1 MSKIHFGYTKN
12 NEEVNI
18 YTLKNADRTLKLMDF
33 GAAIVEYTVDGISV
47 VGGFDSF
54 ESYLEDTSHQGATIG
69 RVANRIANAS
79 FTIDGVT
86 YSLPKNDYQN
96 CLHGG
101 LGFDRRM
108 WNVVECTDNSVTFS
122 YTSKDMEEGFP
133 SNLYTEVTYTLD
145 NADLII
151 EYKSIPDGKTP
162 IALTNH
168 SYFNLNGFGDT
179 IESHRVIIY
188 ADRYTDV
195 DSELIPNGN
204 RPYVKGTVFD
214 FTKEKEIGRDIGGD
228 FIGYDH
234 NYILCPDKFIESNGT
249 KLGLAAEV
257 KADRLK
263 MSVYTDQEGVQFYI
277 GNFLKDGPA
286 FHGNIKKIVHGA
298 FCLETQTEPN
308 CINHGIGIYDKGMTY
323 THKTIYRIEKL

>member
-33 GAAIVEYTVDGISV
+33 GATIVEYIVDGISV
-47 VGGFDSF
+47 VGGYDSF

-79 FTIDGVT
+79 FTIDGAT
-86 YSLPKNDYQN
+86 YNLPKNDHKN

-101 LGFDRRM
+101 VGFDRRM
-108 WNVVECTDNSVTFS
+108 WNVVEYTDNSVTFS
-122 YTSKDMEEGFP
+122 YMSKDMEEGFP
-133 SNLYTEVTYTLD
+133 SNLYTEVTYTLSD
-145 NADLII
+145 ADLII

-179 IESHRVIIY
+179 IESHRAIIY
-188 ADRYTDV
+188 ADRYTEV

-214 FTKEKEIGRDIGGD
+214 FTEEKEIGRDIGGD

-257 KADRLK
+257 RADRLK

-277 GNFLKDGPA
+277 GKFLKGGPA
-286 FHGNIKKIVHGA
+286 FHGNVKKIMHGA